1 MWSSYVQVR
10 IAGDV
15 HKTNFLLPLHFPPA
29 SSSNSN
35 ISSPSFS
42 TYFLPTC
49 LHFQTLTT
57 RCIFS
62 SSSYLVYFVFLF
74 LSSNYLSFS
83 YSSSYSSSFSSSNY
97 SSSLLTSTHQCQFW
111 PYYVNPFLFTGVTCG
126 KRHFILVWHGLMA
139 RLFFFINRNFN
150 ILPPFAA

>member
-10 IAGDV
+10 LAGDV
-15 HKTNFLLPLHFPPA
+15 HKTNFLLPLHLPPA

-49 LHFQTLTT
+49 LHFQNLTT
-57 RCIFS
+57 RGIF

-74 LSSNYLSFS
+74 LSSYYLSFS
-83 YSSSYSSSFSSSNY
+83 YSSSNY
-97 SSSLLTSTHQCQFW
+97 SSSLLTSTHQSQFW

-126 KRHFILVWHGLMA
+126 KRHFIVVWHGLIA
-139 RLFFFINRNFN
+139 RLFY
-150 ILPPFAA
+150 

>member
-1 MWSSYVQVR
+1 MCGGVWAFASERMSEMSETCGSSYVQVR

-49 LHFQTLTT
+49 LHFQNLTT
-57 RCIFS
+57 RGIF

-74 LSSNYLSFS
+74 LSSYYLSFS
-83 YSSSYSSSFSSSNY
+83 YSSSNY
-97 SSSLLTSTHQCQFW
+97 SSSLLTSTHQSQFW

-126 KRHFILVWHGLMA
+126 KRHFIVVWHGLIA
-139 RLFFFINRNFN
+139 RLFY
-150 ILPPFAA
+150 